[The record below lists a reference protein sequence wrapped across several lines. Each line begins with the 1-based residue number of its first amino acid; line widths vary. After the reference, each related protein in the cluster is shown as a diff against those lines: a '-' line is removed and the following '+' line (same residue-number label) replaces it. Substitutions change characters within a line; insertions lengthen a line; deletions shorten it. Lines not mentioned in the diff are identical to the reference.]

1 MACRANF
8 SAIALTF
15 GVNRSRLSA
24 EWCRLNSGVVT
35 LLSGQFSLSAHRYSP
50 DTGRRYGGVGSHRAR
65 TSAEG
70 LILSHSANV
79 LTRLYRN
86 VPEDSVS
93 PNRPWEPLNQAM
105 YTTMGTTPARSRVTR
120 RRQPTRLTSMATST
134 TASSGWPTD
143 LTRVAYPMS
152 RPATAMTG

>member
-1 MACRANF
+1 MASRANF

-24 EWCRLNSGVVT
+24 EWCRLSSVGVA

-70 LILSHSANV
+70 WVLSHYANV
-79 LTRLYRN
+79 LTRVYRH
-86 VPEDSVS
+86 VAEDSVS
-93 PNRPWEPLNQAM
+93 PNRPGEPLNQAI
-105 YTTMGTTPARSRVTR
+105 YPTMGTTPATSRVT
-120 RRQPTRLTSMATST
+120 
-134 TASSGWPTD
+134 
-143 LTRVAYPMS
+143 
-152 RPATAMTG
+152 

>member
-1 MACRANF
+1 MASLANF

-15 GVNRSRLSA
+15 GVNRSEVSP
-24 EWCRLNSGVVT
+24 EWFRLNSGVVT
-35 LLSGQFSLSAHRYSP
+35 LSSGHFSLSAHRYSP

-86 VPEDSVS
+86 GPGDPVS
-93 PNRPWEPLNQAM
+93 PHLPEVPGDPH
-105 YTTMGTTPARSRVTR
+105 T
-120 RRQPTRLTSMATST
+120 
-134 TASSGWPTD
+134 
-143 LTRVAYPMS
+143 
-152 RPATAMTG
+152 

>member
-1 MACRANF
+1 MASRANF
-8 SAIALTF
+8 SAVALTF

-24 EWCRLNSGVVT
+24 AWCRLNNGGVT
-35 LLSGQFSLSAHRYSP
+35 LLSGQFSLFAHRYSP

-93 PNRPWEPLNQAM
+93 PNRTREPLNQAI
-105 YTTMGTTPARSRVTR
+105 YNTLGTTPATR
-120 RRQPTRLTSMATST
+120 
-134 TASSGWPTD
+134 
-143 LTRVAYPMS
+143 
-152 RPATAMTG
+152 

>member
-8 SAIALTF
+8 PAIALTF
-15 GVNRSRLSA
+15 GVHRSRLSA
-24 EWCRLNSGVVT
+24 EWYRLNSGVVS
-35 LLSGQFSLSAHRYSP
+35 LLSGHLSLSAHRYSP

-70 LILSHSANV
+70 SILSHSANV

-93 PNRPWEPLNQAM
+93 PKIGR
-105 YTTMGTTPARSRVTR
+105 
-120 RRQPTRLTSMATST
+120 
-134 TASSGWPTD
+134 ASC
-143 LTRVAYPMS
+143 R
-152 RPATAMTG
+152 

>member
-1 MACRANF
+1 MASLANF

-15 GVNRSRLSA
+15 GVNRSELSW
-24 EWCRLNSGVVT
+24 ELYRLNSGVVT
-35 LLSGQFSLSAHRYSP
+35 LLSGHFSLSAHMYSP
-50 DTGRRYGGVGSHRAR
+50 DTGRRCGGVGSHRAR

-93 PNRPWEPLNQAM
+93 PNRPCALLNQIM
-105 YTTMGTTPARSRVTR
+105 YAAMGTTPATSR
-120 RRQPTRLTSMATST
+120 T
-134 TASSGWPTD
+134 TTSSGWPTD
-143 LTRVAYPMS
+143 LTRVA
-152 RPATAMTG
+152 

>member
-93 PNRPWEPLNQAM
+93 PNRPWEPLNQAI
-105 YTTMGTTPARSRVTR
+105 YTR
-120 RRQPTRLTSMATST
+120 MATST
-134 TASSGWPTD
+134 TASRGWPTD
-143 LTRVAYPMS
+143 LTRVA
-152 RPATAMTG
+152 

>member
-1 MACRANF
+1 MASRANF

-15 GVNRSRLSA
+15 GVNRCRLSA
-24 EWCRLNSGVVT
+24 EWYRLNSGVVT
-35 LLSGQFSLSAHRYSP
+35 LLSGHFSLSAHRYSP

-70 LILSHSANV
+70 LILSHSANA

-93 PNRPWEPLNQAM
+93 PNRPWAVSNQIM
-105 YTTMGTTPARSRVTR
+105 YAAMGTAPATSRVTR
-120 RRQPTRLTSMATST
+120 RRQPTRLTSMATRT
-134 TASSGWPTD
+134 TTSSGWPTD
-143 LTRVAYPMS
+143 LTRVA
-152 RPATAMTG
+152 

>member
-1 MACRANF
+1 MASLANF

-15 GVNRSRLSA
+15 GVNPREVSP
-24 EWCRLNSGVVT
+24 EWYRLNSGVVT
-35 LLSGQFSLSAHRYSP
+35 LLSGHFSLSAHRYSP

-86 VPEDSVS
+86 VPEGSVS
-93 PNRPWEPLNQAM
+93 PNPPWEPVKQAI
-105 YTTMGTTPARSRVTR
+105 YTTMGT
-120 RRQPTRLTSMATST
+120 
-134 TASSGWPTD
+134 
-143 LTRVAYPMS
+143 
-152 RPATAMTG
+152 